1 MSDHAFEFLQSWT
14 VENVKPTLYEDGET
28 PEHLA
33 DDCAWEAKTIG
44 IIKSDLIK
52 AAGGDLKGFM
62 LAQVGPLG
70 LRQTSPRPGPELASD
85 THEKCTACVSDPD
98 PCHLGTRVHLDSVE
112 CCASGRH
119 VAS

>member
-62 LAQVGPLG
+62 LAQFNPAVHCQAKMCGP
-70 LRQTSPRPGPELASD
+70 TRPAPND
-85 THEKCTACVSDPD
+85 WHY
-98 PCHLGTRVHLDSVE
+98 
-112 CCASGRH
+112 
-119 VAS
+119 